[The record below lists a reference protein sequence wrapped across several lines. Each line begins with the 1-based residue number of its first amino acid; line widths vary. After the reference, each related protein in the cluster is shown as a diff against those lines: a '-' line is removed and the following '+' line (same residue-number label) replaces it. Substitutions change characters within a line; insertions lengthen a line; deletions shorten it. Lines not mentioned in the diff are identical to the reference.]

1 MSVICS
7 SSSRLSSYRISSHG
21 LKPDSWIQSTARGGG
36 HEGTSLQTPLRAGGG
51 ASEEVLSGVGRRAG
65 DVGWTAATHP
75 HPVYRGER
83 QAGESGGT
91 ERLCSAG
98 VVPFGLR
105 WAFVSSLQRVDFV

>member
-51 ASEEVLSGVGRRAG
+51 ASEDVLSGVGRRAG

-75 HPVYRGER
+75 HPVYRGWRTTKQMDFSVKNRASLHEK
-83 QAGESGGT
+83 
-91 ERLCSAG
+91 SA
-98 VVPFGLR
+98 VVI
-105 WAFVSSLQRVDFV
+105 VIMK